1 MIFLV
6 DRKFETSE
14 VDHEL
19 KQELIKLPS
28 YIEKGF
34 VSEKLNAN

>member
-6 DRKFETSE
+6 DRKFEASG
-14 VDHEL
+14 VDNEL

-34 VSEKLNAN
+34 ISRK